1 MQLERERQS
10 IRFELEAVKNG
21 PTADVW
27 ITDLIHQAAYRDNTL
42 GLPSLCPEE
51 NIAAVGR
58 EELVD
63 YFAGHYLPSRMV
75 LAGVNVDHDQFV
87 QLARDR
93 FGQVEPV
100 WAGVETRTPVDHS
113 ISQYTGGA
121 VKVCMFIDEGF
132 LHILVKDV

>member
-1 MQLERERQS
+1 M
-10 IRFELEAVKNG
+10 
-21 PTADVW
+21 
-27 ITDLIHQAAYRDNTL
+27 
-42 GLPSLCPEE
+42 
-51 NIAAVGR
+51 
-58 EELVD
+58 D
-63 YFAGHYLPSRMV
+63 YLAGHYLPSRMV

-100 WAGVETRTPVDHS
+100 WAGVETRRSVDHS

-132 LHILVKDV
+132 SPHLG